1 MHVSVSGFRGFAG
14 VAIVACFCCSSRT
27 LQCVCVWVCEGV
39 PVCVAYTLCISN
51 VCSVYCLIYQA
62 WIIYVC
68 RYVQTEQ
75 PVPLENQLG
84 FSSQN
89 RIYNPACCHVAT
101 INGEC
106 QHECDLLQHTHSPR
120 LFSSIRFNS
129 SRCNWIELPSAAGAK
144 CFNFDLLALI
154 NLHMEISERTK
165 TNVANEQPQ
174 VESINLQLDN
184 CSQLKQKPNEQQSET
199 ERGRAS
205 KTCKLKEQKSEKLP
219 QELPSAID
227 CVDTMHVWAGRI
239 QKNSTTQCHVAHTHT
254 WLVFAW
260 QS

>member
-1 MHVSVSGFRGFAG
+1 MHYARFRFRFSGLCRRCNCRLFL
-14 VAIVACFCCSSRT
+14 
-27 LQCVCVWVCEGV
+27 LQQSHSAVRVCVGVCVGEGV

-106 QHECDLLQHTHSPR
+106 QHECDLLQHTH
-120 LFSSIRFNS
+120 FHVSSLQFDSIQVDA
-129 SRCNWIELPSAAGAK
+129 IELNCRLRQVQS
-144 CFNFDLLALI
+144 ALI
-154 NLHMEISERTK
+154 
-165 TNVANEQPQ
+165 
-174 VESINLQLDN
+174 SI
-184 CSQLKQKPNEQQSET
+184 CSPWL
-199 ERGRAS
+199 
-205 KTCKLKEQKSEKLP
+205 
-219 QELPSAID
+219 IY
-227 CVDTMHVWAGRI
+227 
-239 QKNSTTQCHVAHTHT
+239 T
-254 WLVFAW
+254 WK
-260 QS
+260 